1 MEERDDVLWEAVAT
15 AAGMAEA
22 NLIAGR
28 LNSDGI
34 RTQLR
39 YEAAG
44 AIYAIT
50 IDGLGEVRILVPAPD
65 WERAREILSRAY
77 DDSEIPWEP
86 AGGDPR

>member
-1 MEERDDVLWEAVAT
+1 
-15 AAGMAEA
+15 MAEA

-28 LNSDGI
+28 LASEGI
-34 RTQLR
+34 QTQLR

-44 AIYAIT
+44 TIYAIT
-50 IDGLGEVRILVPAPD
+50 VDGLGEVRILVPVPE

-86 AGGDPR
+86 PGEDSR